1 MEKQFTIII
10 QNVNEAPVNTSLTS
24 TKGQQKFPDNH
35 PTIAENSQFG
45 SAVGSLVSLDP
56 DAVQSLNFTLDDS
69 SGTNDK

>member
-10 QNVNEAPVNTSLTS
+10 QNVNEAPVSTILTS
-24 TKGQQKFPDNH
+24 AKGQQTFPDNQ
-35 PTIAENSQFG
+35 PTIAENSQLG

-56 DAVQSLNFTLDDS
+56 DAVQYLNFTLNDN